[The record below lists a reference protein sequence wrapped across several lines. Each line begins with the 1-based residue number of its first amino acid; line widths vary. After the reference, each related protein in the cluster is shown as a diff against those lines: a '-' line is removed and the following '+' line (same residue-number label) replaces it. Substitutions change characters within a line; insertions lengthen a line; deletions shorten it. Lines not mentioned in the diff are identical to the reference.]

1 MLAFLSSDQ
10 GKGRDEEEHLD
21 ATTFSLVKGLIPGV
35 RNKHSKS
42 YDSWKLG
49 CCREDRQSQLKLIS
63 RLGNANSRP
72 QILHG

>member
-1 MLAFLSSDQ
+1 MLVFLSSYQ

-35 RNKHSKS
+35 RNKCSKS

-49 CCREDRQSQLKLIS
+49 CCREDRQS
-63 RLGNANSRP
+63 
-72 QILHG
+72 